1 MDTVVLKLYRLTWP
15 GAWIYRCFP
24 MFSELPM
31 PLAGINTLI
40 SSAVDSFFRSAESH
54 LFATALYALYC
65 YLAIPFLST
74 VIIVISLVNVSVA
87 RQ

>member
-31 PLAGINTLI
+31 PLAGINTLV
-40 SSAVDSFFRSAESH
+40 SSAVDSFFCSVESH
-54 LFATALYALYC
+54 LFATALYALYR
-65 YLAIPFLST
+65 YLAIPLLST
-74 VIIVISLVNVSVA
+74 VVTVISPVDVSVA
-87 RQ
+87 GQ